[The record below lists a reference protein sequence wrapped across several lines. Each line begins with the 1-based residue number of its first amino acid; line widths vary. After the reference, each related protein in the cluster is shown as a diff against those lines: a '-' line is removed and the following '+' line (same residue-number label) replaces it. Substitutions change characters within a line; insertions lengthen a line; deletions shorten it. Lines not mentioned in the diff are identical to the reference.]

1 MLGYDSEEQHPLFTC
16 LQAALRAQPL
26 QLPYSWYVSLSHH
39 TAGPPLHRVYE
50 ETGCRMAAETE
61 FRWFGAC
68 FLLHLQPKN
77 SSPTALC
84 LRVQT
89 NHKPRKDKELFC
101 PSPSPELT
109 NLIAAGTPVPPLS
122 FLDLSCLHLPC
133 FTRSHIFSLL
143 SLTPCT
149 LPLSSSCLLSSFP
162 LSPDPFSDPC
172 GTHHWHRVRR
182 GPRDP
187 VLVR

>member
-1 MLGYDSEEQHPLFTC
+1 VLGYDSEEQHPLFTC

-84 LRVQT
+84 LRVQI

-109 NLIAAGTPVPPLS
+109 NLVAAGTPVPPLS

-133 FTRSHIFSLL
+133 FTHVPISSLCSPLPHVPFL
-143 SLTPCT
+143 SAP
-149 LPLSSSCLLSSFP
+149 PASSRPSLCLQTHSLIP
-162 LSPDPFSDPC
+162 AAPTI
-172 GTHHWHRVRR
+172 GTR
-182 GPRDP
+182 
-187 VLVR
+187 